1 MSVLR
6 ERMIEDMRLHGF
18 SASTQDVYV
27 RAVSQMSEYVH
38 HGPDKVTEEELRGYF
53 LYLTHEKKCARSTTT
68 VAICGIKFFYE
79 NTLRRDWPTLRLAR
93 PAPEYKLPVVLS
105 REEVRL
111 FLAEVH
117 KPVYRACFTAIY
129 SCGLRLM
136 EGARLRVADID
147 SERMV
152 LTIHGKGGRDRLVAL
167 PEPTLD
173 RLREF
178 WKTHR
183 SPEWLFPSARP
194 KQAGEPITGTSL
206 QSAFYHAWKRTGI
219 AKRAHIHTLRHSY
232 ATHLMEVGVD
242 LRVIQGTL
250 GHRSPTTTALYT
262 HLTSPVR
269 QTLTVP
275 LKELM
280 KDL

>member
-1 MSVLR
+1 MDFPQVLR
-6 ERMIEDMRLHGF
+6 MC
-18 SASTQDVYV
+18 TQDVYV
-27 RAVSQMSEYVH
+27 RAVSQMSQYVH
-38 HGPDKVTEEELRGYF
+38 HGPGKVTEEELRGYF
-53 LYLTHEKKCARSTTT
+53 LYLTNEKKSARSTTT

-105 REEVRL
+105 REEVRR

-117 KPVYRACFTAIY
+117 KPAYRACLTTIY

-183 SPEWLFPSARP
+183 SPEWLFPSTHL
-194 KQAGEPITGTSL
+194 KQLDGPITGTSL
-206 QSAFYHAWKRTGI
+206 QSAFYHAWKKTGI
-219 AKRAHIHTLRHSY
+219 AKHAHVHTLRHSY
-232 ATHLMEVGVD
+232 ATHLMEVGVN
-242 LRVIQGTL
+242 LRVIQDTL
-250 GHRSPTTTALYT
+250 GHRSPKTTALYT
-262 HLTSPVR
+262 HLTSQVR
-269 QTLTVP
+269 DTLRVP
-275 LKELM
+275 LNELM

>member
-1 MSVLR
+1 MSLLR
-6 ERMIEDMRLHGF
+6 DRMIQDMRLHGF
-18 SASTQDVYV
+18 CASTQDVYV
-27 RAVSQMSEYVH
+27 RAVSQMSQYVH

-53 LYLTHEKKCARSTTT
+53 LYLTHEKKSARSTTT

-117 KPVYRACFTAIY
+117 KPVYRACFRTIY

-136 EGARLRVADID
+136 EGAEID

-178 WKTHR
+178 WK
-183 SPEWLFPSARP
+183 
-194 KQAGEPITGTSL
+194 
-206 QSAFYHAWKRTGI
+206 KRTAPRSGFSP
-219 AKRAHIHTLRHSY
+219 R
-232 ATHLMEVGVD
+232 
-242 LRVIQGTL
+242 RV
-250 GHRSPTTTALYT
+250 
-262 HLTSPVR
+262 
-269 QTLTVP
+269 
-275 LKELM
+275 
-280 KDL
+280 